1 MEEMNLKI
9 LTKLEDMFQRSP
21 QLLADQT
28 KLKKAI
34 RATFGVDVSNVFF
47 KEMSQLADRI
57 DELVL
62 ERYFSEHWQSRT
74 KKYKYSGLKLIDEVN
89 NLKPKAVLDVGC
101 GFNEF
106 KGKIHNLTGIDP
118 YNSKADIKIKI
129 ADYAPS
135 VEGLPL
141 IEDTKFDVIICLGSV
156 NFGSADKIFRELENI
171 MRLSAPSAKMYFRVN
186 PGMQQPQPEAKWITF
201 YPWDSTFIINCADHF
216 KVELLELR
224 DDSNGRLYFVWAK
237 P

>member
-1 MEEMNLKI
+1 MNLKI
-9 LTKLEDMFQRSP
+9 LIKLEDMFQRSP
-21 QLLADQT
+21 QLLSDHD
-28 KLKKAI
+28 KLKKAL

-47 KEMSQLADRI
+47 REVSQLAERI

-62 ERYFSEHWQSRT
+62 ERYFSEVWQSRT

-118 YNSKADIKIKI
+118 YNSKADVNVKII
-129 ADYAPS
+129 DYES
-135 VEGLPL
+135 
-141 IEDTKFDVIICLGSV
+141 DKQFDVIICLGSV
-156 NFGSADKIFRELENI
+156 NFGSTDKIFRELENI
-171 MRLSAPSAKMYFRVN
+171 IRLSAPSAKMYFRVN

-201 YPWDSTFIINCADHF
+201 YPWESTFIINCADYF

-237 P
+237 T

>member
-1 MEEMNLKI
+1 MNIKI

-28 KLKKAI
+28 KLKKAL

-47 KEMSQLADRI
+47 REMSQLAERI

-62 ERYFSEHWQSRT
+62 EKYFSEVWQSRT

-89 NLKPKAVLDVGC
+89 NLKPKAVLDAGC

-118 YNSKADIKIKI
+118 YNSKADVNVKII
-129 ADYAPS
+129 DYES
-135 VEGLPL
+135 
-141 IEDTKFDVIICLGSV
+141 DKQFDVIICLGSI
-156 NFGSADKIFRELENI
+156 NFGSTDNIFRELESI
-171 MRLSAPSAKMYFRVN
+171 IRLSAPSAKMYFRVN

-201 YPWDSTFIINCADHF
+201 YPWESTFIINCADYF
-216 KVELLELR
+216 KVELLELC
-224 DDSNGRLYFVWAK
+224 DDSNGRLYFVWGK
-237 P
+237 S

>member
-1 MEEMNLKI
+1 MNLKI

-28 KLKKAI
+28 KLKKAL

-47 KEMSQLADRI
+47 REMSQLAERI

-62 ERYFSEHWQSRT
+62 EKYFSEVWQSRT

-106 KGKIHNLTGIDP
+106 
-118 YNSKADIKIKI
+118 
-129 ADYAPS
+129 
-135 VEGLPL
+135 
-141 IEDTKFDVIICLGSV
+141 
-156 NFGSADKIFRELENI
+156 
-171 MRLSAPSAKMYFRVN
+171 
-186 PGMQQPQPEAKWITF
+186 
-201 YPWDSTFIINCADHF
+201 
-216 KVELLELR
+216 
-224 DDSNGRLYFVWAK
+224 
-237 P
+237 

>member
-1 MEEMNLKI
+1 MNLKI

-21 QLLADQT
+21 QLLADQA

-34 RATFGVDVSNVFF
+34 RATFGVDVDNVFF
-47 KEMSQLADRI
+47 REMSQLADRI

-62 ERYFSEHWQSRT
+62 EKYFSDIWQSRT

-89 NLKPKAVLDVGC
+89 KLKPKEVLDVGC

-118 YNSKADIKIKI
+118 YNSKADIKVKI
-129 ADYAPS
+129 ADYSP
-135 VEGLPL
+135 
-141 IEDTKFDVIICLGSV
+141 DKFFDVIICLGSV
-156 NFGSADKIFRELENI
+156 NFGSTDKIFKELVNI
-171 MRLSAPSAKMYFRVN
+171 IRLAAPGAKMYFRVN
-186 PGMQQPQPEAKWITF
+186 PGLSHIPPESKWITF
-201 YPWDSTFIINCADHF
+201 YPWESTFIVNCADYF
-216 KVELLELR
+216 KVDLLELR

>member
-1 MEEMNLKI
+1 MNIKI
-9 LTKLEDMFQRSP
+9 LIKLEDMFQRSP

-34 RATFGVDVSNVFF
+34 RATFGVDVDNVFF

-62 ERYFSEHWQSRT
+62 EKYFSEVWQSRT

-118 YNSKADIKIKI
+118 YNSKADIKVKI
-129 ADYAPS
+129 ADYSPDI
-135 VEGLPL
+135 L
-141 IEDTKFDVIICLGSV
+141 FDVIICLGSV
-156 NFGSADKIFRELENI
+156 NFGSTDKIFKELVNI
-171 MRLSAPSAKMYFRVN
+171 MRLAAPGAKMYFRVN
-186 PGMQQPQPEAKWITF
+186 PGLSHTPPESKWITF
-201 YPWDSTFIINCADHF
+201 YPWESTFIVNCADYF

-237 P
+237 T

>member
-1 MEEMNLKI
+1 MNLKI

-28 KLKKAI
+28 KLKKALQ
-34 RATFGVDVSNVFF
+34 ATFGVDVSNVFF
-47 KEMSQLADRI
+47 REVSQLAEQI

-62 ERYFSEHWQSRT
+62 EKYFSEVWQSRT

-89 NLKPKAVLDVGC
+89 NLKPEAVLDVGC

-118 YNSKADIKIKI
+118 YNDKADIKVKI
-129 ADYAPS
+129 MDYAP
-135 VEGLPL
+135 
-141 IEDTKFDVIICLGSV
+141 DNQFDVIICLGSV
-156 NFGSADKIFRELENI
+156 NFGSTDKIFRELENI
-171 MRLSAPSAKMYFRVN
+171 MRLSAPAAKMYFRVN

-201 YPWDSTFIINCADHF
+201 YPWESTFIINCADHF

>member
-118 YNSKADIKIKI
+118 YNSKADIKVKI
-129 ADYAPS
+129 ADYSP
-135 VEGLPL
+135 
-141 IEDTKFDVIICLGSV
+141 DTLFDVIICLGSV
-156 NFGSADKIFRELENI
+156 NFGSTDKIFKELENI
-171 MRLSAPSAKMYFRVN
+171 MRLSAPSAKMFFRVN

-201 YPWDSTFIINCADHF
+201 YPWESTFIINCADHF

>member
-1 MEEMNLKI
+1 MNIKI

-34 RATFGVDVSNVFF
+34 RATFGVDVDNVFF
-47 KEMSQLADRI
+47 REMSQLADRI

-62 ERYFSEHWQSRT
+62 EKYFSEVWQSRT

-89 NLKPKAVLDVGC
+89 KLKPKAVLDVGC

-118 YNSKADIKIKI
+118 YNSKADIKVKI
-129 ADYAPS
+129 ADYSPDI
-135 VEGLPL
+135 L
-141 IEDTKFDVIICLGSV
+141 FDVIICLGSV
-156 NFGSADKIFRELENI
+156 NFGSTDKIFKELVNI
-171 MRLSAPSAKMYFRVN
+171 MRLAAPGAKMYFRVN
-186 PGMQQPQPEAKWITF
+186 PGLSHTPPESKWIVF
-201 YPWDSTFIINCADHF
+201 YPWESTFVVNCADYF

>member
-21 QLLADQT
+21 QLLADQI
-28 KLKKAI
+28 KLKKAL
-34 RATFGVDVSNVFF
+34 RATFGVDVDNVFF

-62 ERYFSEHWQSRT
+62 EKYFSDVWQSRT

-118 YNSKADIKIKI
+118 YNSKADIKVKI
-129 ADYAPS
+129 ADYES
-135 VEGLPL
+135 
-141 IEDTKFDVIICLGSV
+141 DNQFDVIICLGSV
-156 NFGSADKIFRELENI
+156 NFGSTDKIFKELENI
-171 MRLSAPSAKMYFRVN
+171 IRLSAPSAKMFFRVN
-186 PGMQQPQPEAKWITF
+186 PGLSHTPPESKWIIF
-201 YPWDSTFIINCADHF
+201 YPWESTFIINCADHF
-216 KVELLELR
+216 KVDLLELR
-224 DDSNGRLYFVWAK
+224 DDSNGRLYFIWAK

>member
-1 MEEMNLKI
+1 MNLKI

-21 QLLADQT
+21 QLLADQI
-28 KLKKAI
+28 KLKKAL
-34 RATFGVDVSNVFF
+34 RATFGVDVDNVFF

-62 ERYFSEHWQSRT
+62 EKYFSDVWQSRT

-118 YNSKADIKIKI
+118 YNSKADIKVKI
-129 ADYAPS
+129 ADYES
-135 VEGLPL
+135 
-141 IEDTKFDVIICLGSV
+141 DNQFDVIICLGSV
-156 NFGSADKIFRELENI
+156 NFGSTDKIFKELENI
-171 MRLSAPSAKMYFRVN
+171 IRLSAPSAKMFFRVN
-186 PGMQQPQPEAKWITF
+186 PGLSHTPPESKWIIF
-201 YPWDSTFIINCADHF
+201 YPWESTFIINCADHF
-216 KVELLELR
+216 KVDLLELR
-224 DDSNGRLYFVWAK
+224 DDSNGRLYFIWAK

>member
-1 MEEMNLKI
+1 MNLKI

-21 QLLADQT
+21 QLLADQV

-34 RATFGVDVSNVFF
+34 RATFGVDVDNVFF

-62 ERYFSEHWQSRT
+62 EKYFSEHWQSRT

-118 YNSKADIKIKI
+118 YNSKADIRVTIT
-129 ADYAPS
+129 DYAPS

-141 IEDTKFDVIICLGSV
+141 TEDKKFDVIICLGSI
-156 NFGSADKIFRELENI
+156 NFGSTDKIFRELENI
-171 MRLSAPSAKMYFRVN
+171 MRISAPAAKMYFRVN
-186 PGMQQPQPEAKWITF
+186 PGLQHDKPEAKWITF

-216 KVELLELR
+216 KVDLLELR

-237 P
+237 S

>member
-1 MEEMNLKI
+1 MNIKI

-21 QLLADQT
+21 QLLNDHA
-28 KLKKAI
+28 KLKKTL

-47 KEMSQLADRI
+47 REMSQLAERI

-62 ERYFSEHWQSRT
+62 EKYFSDVWQSRT

-89 NLKPKAVLDVGC
+89 KLKPKAVLDVGC

-118 YNSKADIKIKI
+118 YNSKADIKVKI
-129 ADYAPS
+129 ADYSP
-135 VEGLPL
+135 
-141 IEDTKFDVIICLGSV
+141 DTLFDVIICLGSV
-156 NFGSADKIFRELENI
+156 NFGSTDKIFRELENI
-171 MRLSAPSAKMYFRVN
+171 MSLLAPTGKIYFRVN
-186 PGMQQPQPEAKWITF
+186 PGLSHTPPESKWITF
-201 YPWDSTFIINCADHF
+201 YPWESTFIVNCADYF

>member
-1 MEEMNLKI
+1 MNIKI

-28 KLKKAI
+28 KLKKI
-34 RATFGVDVSNVFF
+34 LRTTFGVDVSNVFF
-47 KEMSQLADRI
+47 REMSQLAERI

-62 ERYFSEHWQSRT
+62 EKYFSEVWQSRT

-89 NLKPKAVLDVGC
+89 NLKPKAVLDAGC

-118 YNSKADIKIKI
+118 YNSKADVNVKII
-129 ADYAPS
+129 DYES
-135 VEGLPL
+135 
-141 IEDTKFDVIICLGSV
+141 DKQFDVIICLGSI
-156 NFGSADKIFRELENI
+156 NFGSTDNIFRELESI
-171 MRLSAPSAKMYFRVN
+171 IRLSAPSAKMYFRVN

-201 YPWDSTFIINCADHF
+201 YPWESTFIINCADYF

-224 DDSNGRLYFVWAK
+224 DDSNGRLYFVWDK
-237 P
+237 S

>member
-1 MEEMNLKI
+1 VEKMNLKI

-21 QLLADQT
+21 QLLADQPT
-28 KLKKAI
+28 LKKAI

-57 DELVL
+57 DDLVL
-62 ERYFSEHWQSRT
+62 ENYFSEVWQPRT

-106 KGKIHNLTGIDP
+106 KGKIHNLIGIDP

-129 ADYAPS
+129 ADYSPDN
-135 VEGLPL
+135 L
-141 IEDTKFDVIICLGSV
+141 FDVIICLGAV
-156 NFGSADKIFRELENI
+156 NFGSTDKIFRELENI
-171 MRLSAPSAKMYFRVN
+171 ISLSASGAKLYFRVN
-186 PGMQQPQPEAKWITF
+186 PGLSHIPPESKWITF
-201 YPWDSTFIINCADHF
+201 YPWESTFIVNCADHF
-216 KVELLELR
+216 KVELLDLR